1 MAFKLQ
7 QIQINKLRREGL
19 PLRST
24 LEEGIGHKREF
35 VCFFLFFFLFFFF
48 FFFFFFFMTRERE
61 TIALGK

>member
-24 LEEGIGHKREF
+24 LEEGIGPQKR
-35 VCFFLFFFLFFFF
+35 VCLVFFFFFLFFFL
-48 FFFFFFFMTRERE
+48 FMTRERE
-61 TIALGK
+61 TIALGNSQ

>member
-24 LEEGIGHKREF
+24 LEEGIGPQKR
-35 VCFFLFFFLFFFF
+35 VCLVFFFF
-48 FFFFFFFMTRERE
+48 FYFFFY
-61 TIALGK
+61 L